1 MAVQTLM
8 IIDGLRRCSESK
20 QNQTLKPGRN
30 IITFL
35 ICTNLILYLWDTIEA
50 KTPGYNK
57 ARKYYYGK
65 IFWTILGHLLLP
77 LTIFYRFHSSVALA
91 DIWASAYQAGSH
103 H

>member
-1 MAVQTLM
+1 M
-8 IIDGLRRCSESK
+8 IIDGLRRCSDSNE
-20 QNQTLKPGRN
+20 NQTLKPGRN
-30 IITFL
+30 MVTFL
-35 ICTNLILYLWDTIEA
+35 ICANLTIYLWDTIEA